1 MEINMRY
8 LALAMVAALLTVDA
22 SAFAGEKQKDF
33 NFNTQIG
40 IAEITAAGDGCLTI
54 SDSTIQ
60 ENQKIKLVLL
70 EKQQKVIEKEIR
82 KKLKSTCSR
91 NPETPRDA
99 SFYSFP
105 IGKEEYFPP
114 SIAVVGS
121 GGVFKTAKG
130 KVRADLDGNGAPES
144 FRSCTSNEG
153 LHLTVWAGEA
163 LKSKRQ
169 WHEYYYLGYD
179 VEPSCKPAD
188 YDTDQGRPA
197 EWNK

>member
-1 MEINMRY
+1 MRK
-8 LALAMVAALLTVDA
+8 LALSMVVALLTVVA
-22 SAFAGEKQKDF
+22 SALAGEKQKDF
-33 NFNTQIG
+33 NFNAQIG
-40 IAEITAAGDGCLTI
+40 IAEITEAGDGCLTI
-54 SDSTIQ
+54 FNPTIQ
-60 ENQKIKLVLL
+60 ENQKIQLVVL
-70 EKQQKVIEKEIR
+70 EKQQKVIEKKI
-82 KKLKSTCSR
+82 LKTLNATCSR

-105 IGKEEYFPP
+105 IDKDEYFPP
-114 SIAVVGS
+114 AIAVVGFA
-121 GGVFKTAKG
+121 GVFKTTKG
-130 KVRADLDGNGAPES
+130 KVQADLDGDGAYES

-188 YDTDQGRPA
+188 YN
-197 EWNK
+197 E